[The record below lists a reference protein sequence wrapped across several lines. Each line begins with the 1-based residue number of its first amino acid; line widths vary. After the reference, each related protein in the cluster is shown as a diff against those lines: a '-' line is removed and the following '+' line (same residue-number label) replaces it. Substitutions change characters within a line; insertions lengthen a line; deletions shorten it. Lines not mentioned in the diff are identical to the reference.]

1 VSRAAASASR
11 ELQTARALAHPL
23 RLLLATEYAL
33 AVTSPSKIARTLE
46 MPLNLVSYHTRV
58 LADAG
63 LLELVRVQPRR
74 GAREHYYRTTGPT
87 EIQDDDWVRLPLR
100 ARRSIT
106 RRTLEMIWAE
116 ATESLPQGGMD
127 DRRSHV
133 SRWLLR
139 LDGQG
144 RTELATLLHQT
155 AEAAAA
161 IERASRARSHGGGE
175 PAELVILQFAP
186 ASAAEA

>member
-74 GAREHYYRTTGPT
+74 GAQEHYYRTHRDPGR
-87 EIQDDDWVRLPLR
+87 RL
-100 ARRSIT
+100 
-106 RRTLEMIWAE
+106 
-116 ATESLPQGGMD
+116 G
-127 DRRSHV
+127 
-133 SRWLLR
+133 
-139 LDGQG
+139 
-144 RTELATLLHQT
+144 
-155 AEAAAA
+155 
-161 IERASRARSHGGGE
+161 
-175 PAELVILQFAP
+175 P
-186 ASAAEA
+186 ASAAGAAQHHAPDARDDLGGGD